1 MAITKQR
8 RGKKGIRSY
17 ESIRKNRELLEAVF
31 LYDPRR
37 RYIDKI
43 AEIICS

>member
-1 MAITKQR
+1 
-8 RGKKGIRSY
+8 
-17 ESIRKNRELLEAVF
+17 LEAVF

-43 AEIICS
+43 AEIICSWVTEQLCS